1 MAKRRIVLIASSL
14 LFLAGAGSVGLALG
28 AGAEAI
34 VSQRDRAFSPNAVE
48 LALGDTLSIRND
60 DQFVHDVLVNSQNFS
75 FDSGEQGIGQ
85 NVQIKFP
92 TAGHYRVTCAI
103 HPKMRLEVEVK

>member
-1 MAKRRIVLIASSL
+1 MAKRRIILTASSL
-14 LFLAGAGSVGLALG
+14 LFLAGAVRVGIALG
-28 AGAEAI
+28 TEVI
-34 VSQRDRAFSPNAVE
+34 VSQKNRAFSPNAVE
-48 LALGDTLSIRND
+48 LALGDTLSIHND
-60 DQFVHDVLVNSQNFS
+60 DQFVHDVLVDSQNFS

-92 TAGHYRVTCAI
+92 AAGHYRVTCAI

>member
-1 MAKRRIVLIASSL
+1 MAKRRIILTASSL
-14 LFLAGAGSVGLALG
+14 LFLTGAVRIGFALG
-28 AGAEAI
+28 AEVI
-34 VSQRDRAFSPNAVE
+34 VSQKDRAFSPNAVE
-48 LALGDTLSIRND
+48 LALGQTLSIHND
-60 DQFVHDVLVNSQNFS
+60 DQFVHDVLVNSENFS

-92 TAGHYRVTCAI
+92 AAGHYRVTCAI

>member
-1 MAKRRIVLIASSL
+1 MAKRRIILTASSL
-14 LFLAGAGSVGLALG
+14 LFLAGAVQVGFAFG
-28 AGAEAI
+28 TEVI
-34 VSQRDRAFSPNAVE
+34 VSQKDRAFSPNAIE

-92 TAGHYRVTCAI
+92 AAGHYRVTCAI

>member
-1 MAKRRIVLIASSL
+1 MAKRRIILAGLSL
-14 LFLAGAGSVGLALG
+14 LFLAGAVRVGFALG
-28 AGAEAI
+28 TEVI
-34 VSQRDRAFSPNAVE
+34 VSQKDRAFSPNAVE
-48 LALGDTLSIRND
+48 LALGDTLSIHND
-60 DQFVHDVLVNSQNFS
+60 DQFVHDVLVDSQNFS

-85 NVQIKFP
+85 NVQVKFP

>member
-1 MAKRRIVLIASSL
+1 MAKRRIILAALSL
-14 LFLAGAGSVGLALG
+14 LFLAGAVRVGFALG
-28 AGAEAI
+28 VEVI
-34 VSQRDRAFSPNAVE
+34 VSQKDRAFTPNAVE
-48 LALGDTLSIRND
+48 LALGDTLSIHND

-85 NVQIKFP
+85 NVEIKFP
-92 TAGHYRVTCAI
+92 AAGHYRVTCAI

>member
-1 MAKRRIVLIASSL
+1 MAKRRIILTASSL
-14 LFLAGAGSVGLALG
+14 LFLAGAVRVGLALG
-28 AGAEAI
+28 AEVI
-34 VSQRDRAFSPNAVE
+34 VSQKDRAFSPNAVE
-48 LALGDTLSIRND
+48 LALGDTLSIHND
-60 DQFVHDVLVNSQNFS
+60 DQFVHDVLVDSHNFS